1 MYPLR
6 TITTMQ
12 LGNLLVSARK
22 AKGFTQAELGMR
34 VNLSQARISQLEMY
48 PETMTAEQL
57 LWIASVLDLEI
68 VVGRKGFSIP
78 KGAPVS
84 EW

>member
-6 TITTMQ
+6 TINTMQ
-12 LGNLLVSARK
+12 LGHLLVSARK

-57 LWIASVLDLEI
+57 LWIASVLELEI
-68 VVGRKGFSIP
+68 VIGPKGFSTP
-78 KGAPVS
+78 KGATIS